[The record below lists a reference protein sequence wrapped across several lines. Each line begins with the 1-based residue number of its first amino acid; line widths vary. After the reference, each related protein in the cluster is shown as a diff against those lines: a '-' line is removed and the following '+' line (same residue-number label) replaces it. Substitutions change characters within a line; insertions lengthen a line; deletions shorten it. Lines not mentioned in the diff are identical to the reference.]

1 MGAEGKGARGAGGE
15 FVPFAAALSHHQSFF
30 SRRRLEK
37 KKKTQSDYGDLIVS
51 ENLWNSGE
59 MQNGSVGSV
68 PFKPQGAG
76 PV

>member
-30 SRRRLEK
+30 SRRRLVK
-37 KKKTQSDYGDLIVS
+37 KKGQSDYGDLIVS

-68 PFKPQGAG
+68 PFKPQGAR